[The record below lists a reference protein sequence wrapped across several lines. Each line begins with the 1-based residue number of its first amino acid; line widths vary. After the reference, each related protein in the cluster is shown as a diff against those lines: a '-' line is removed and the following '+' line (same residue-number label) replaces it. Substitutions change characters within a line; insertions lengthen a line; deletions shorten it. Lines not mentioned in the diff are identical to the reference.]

1 MLPGLHSTALVGKN
15 KKTKRN
21 LCHVRSLKIY
31 KYTKKYVDKDGIIT
45 QQRQRNKR
53 SSFVF

>member
-45 QQRQRNKR
+45 QQRQCNKR